1 MIETSRLPGEWFERA
16 TIDVA
21 RELLGVI
28 LVHKVE
34 GEIVAGRIVETEAYL
49 GEEDAASHASLY
61 RRGRE
66 ALSRPAGRIYM
77 YRAYG
82 VHAMFNIVTE
92 SPATHGAVLIRAIE
106 PVEGIDRMIARRG
119 VPVEHRLGQG
129 PGNLCVAMGFTLA
142 DDNRDLGSDPE
153 IWIAPGDP
161 IPGEQIGVSIRIGI
175 TKNADAPLRFFDS
188 NNRSVSGSKKTIV
201 VASNNMDG

>member
-1 MIETSRLPGEWFERA
+1 MSEFSPDDRLSSDWYSRA
-16 TIDVA
+16 TISVA
-21 RELLGVI
+21 RELLGNV
-28 LVHKVE
+28 LVHCKD

-61 RRGRE
+61 KRGRE

-92 SPATHGAVLIRAIE
+92 SPDTHGAVLVRAIE
-106 PVEGIDRMIARRG
+106 PTAGIDQMIARRG
-119 VPVEHRLGQG
+119 VPAEHRLGQG

-142 DDNRDLGSDPE
+142 DDNRDLGSDE
-153 IWIAPGDP
+153 RLWIASGVPV
-161 IPGEQIGVSIRIGI
+161 EQIGVSVRIGI
-175 TKNADAPLRFFDS
+175 TKNPDAPLRFFDPGS
-188 NNRSVSGSKKTIV
+188 RAVSGSRRFNGHTK
-201 VASNNMDG
+201 

>member
-1 MIETSRLPGEWFERA
+1 MIENWLSSGWFERA
-16 TIDVA
+16 TVDVA
-21 RELLGVI
+21 RELLGTI
-28 LVHKVE
+28 LIHQFDDA
-34 GEIVAGRIVETEAYL
+34 IVSGRIVETEAYL
-49 GEEDAASHASLY
+49 GEEDAASHAALY

-142 DDNRDLGSDPE
+142 DDDRDLGHDSE
-153 IWIAPGDP
+153 IWIAPGP
-161 IPGEQIGVSIRIGI
+161 PVEQIGVSVRIGI
-175 TKNADAPLRFFDS
+175 TKNADAPLRFFDPTS
-188 NNRSVSGSKKTIV
+188 RAVSGSRKSLV
-201 VASNNMDG
+201 VASNNIQI

>member
-1 MIETSRLPGEWFERA
+1 MSDLSPENRLSSDWYSRA
-16 TIDVA
+16 TITVA
-21 RELLGVI
+21 RELLGNI
-28 LVHKVE
+28 LVHTI
-34 GEIVAGRIVETEAYL
+34 GDALVAGRIVETEAYL

-61 RRGRE
+61 KRGRE

-92 SPATHGAVLIRAIE
+92 SPDTHGAVLVRAIE
-106 PVEGIDRMIARRG
+106 PVAGIDRMIARRG

-142 DDNRDLGSDPE
+142 DDDRDLGSDE
-153 IWIAPGDP
+153 LLWIAPGAP
-161 IPGEQIGVSIRIGI
+161 VEQISVSVRIGI
-175 TKNADAPLRFFDS
+175 TKNPDAPLRFFDPTS
-188 NNRSVSGSKKTIV
+188 HAVSGSRRFNGRTK
-201 VASNNMDG
+201 

>member
-1 MIETSRLPGEWFERA
+1 VIGHRLPSEWFERA
-16 TIDVA
+16 TVDVA
-21 RELLGVI
+21 RELLGAI
-28 LVHKVE
+28 LVHKE
-34 GEIVAGRIVETEAYL
+34 NDEIVSGRIVETEAYL

-142 DDNRDLGSDPE
+142 DDNRDLGSDSG
-153 IWIAPGDP
+153 IWIASGSRV
-161 IPGEQIGVSIRIGI
+161 EQIGVSVRIGI
-175 TKNADAPLRFFDS
+175 TKNADAPLRFFDPAS
-188 NNRSVSGSKKTIV
+188 RSVSGSRKSNV
-201 VASNNMDG
+201 VANNNSEI

>member
-1 MIETSRLPGEWFERA
+1 VIESRLPAEWFERA
-16 TIDVA
+16 TSDVA
-21 RELLGVI
+21 RELLGTI
-28 LVHKVE
+28 LVHQADD
-34 GEIVAGRIVETEAYL
+34 EIVSGRIVETEAYL

-92 SPATHGAVLIRAIE
+92 SPATHGAVLVRAIE
-106 PVEGIDRMIARRG
+106 PVDGVDRMIARRG

-142 DDNRDLGSDPE
+142 DDDRDLGNDSG
-153 IWIAPGDP
+153 IWILPGAPV
-161 IPGEQIGVSIRIGI
+161 EQIGVSVRIGI
-175 TKNADAPLRFFDS
+175 TKNADAPLRFFDPTS
-188 NNRSVSGSKKTIV
+188 RAVSGSRRTLV
-201 VASNNMDG
+201 VASNNSQN

>member
-1 MIETSRLPGEWFERA
+1 MIENRLPSEWFERA
-16 TIDVA
+16 TVDVA
-21 RELLGVI
+21 RELLGTT
-28 LVHKVE
+28 LVHE
-34 GEIVAGRIVETEAYL
+34 RDGEIVSGRIVETEAYL

-106 PVEGIDRMIARRG
+106 PVEGVDRMIERRG

-142 DDNRDLGSDPE
+142 DDDRDLGNDPG
-153 IWIAPGDP
+153 IWI
-161 IPGEQIGVSIRIGI
+161 IPGLPVAQIGVSVRIGI
-175 TKNADAPLRFFDS
+175 TKNADAPLRFFNPTS
-188 NNRSVSGSKKTIV
+188 RAVSGSRKAIV
-201 VASNNMDG
+201 VAGDNIRN